1 MADPNLYEPEWE
13 LDDPS
18 SHLRGRAARLG
29 HAAGATELAVN
40 LYELGPGGAVSPY
53 HVHYGNEEL
62 VIVLSGR
69 PLLRTPDGARELA
82 PGAVVAFPR
91 GADGAHRIANPGS
104 EPARVLLVST
114 QNFPEVAEHVTTGT
128 LLAFLAPGE
137 GRVFSAEGERP
148 FPELFAAAL
157 AADAEIDQRGTST
170 A

>member
-1 MADPNLYEPEWE
+1 MADPNLHEPEWD
-13 LDDPS
+13 LDDPAS
-18 SHLRGRAARLG
+18 NLRGRAAWLAQ
-29 HAAGATELAVN
+29 AAGAQELAVN

-62 VIVLSGR
+62 LIVVSGR
-69 PLLRTPDGARELA
+69 PALRTPEGTRELA

-91 GADGAHRIANPGS
+91 GADGAHRISNPGA
-104 EPARVLLVST
+104 EPARVLVVST

-128 LLAFLAPGE
+128 HLVLTAPGE
-137 GRVFSAEGERP
+137 GRVFAADGERP

-157 AADAEIDQRGTST
+157 EADAAIDQRGTST